1 MYVDE
6 LDPSDCHGVLDVF
19 AEQYCSVKMYERFLT
34 VYADEL
40 DPSGCHAVLHAFEE

>member
-19 AEQYCSVKMYERFLT
+19 AEQYCGVKINERLISC
-34 VYADEL
+34 V
-40 DPSGCHAVLHAFEE
+40 C